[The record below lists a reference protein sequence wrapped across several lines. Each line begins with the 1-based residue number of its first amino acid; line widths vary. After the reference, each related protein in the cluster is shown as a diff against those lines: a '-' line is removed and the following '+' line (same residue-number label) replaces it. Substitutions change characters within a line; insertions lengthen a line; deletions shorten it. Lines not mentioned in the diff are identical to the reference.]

1 MKSFGDFIF
10 ECNESLIKD
19 ANFVLEN
26 FIKGDITLEQFSF
39 LLSEGKFDREKAFEI
54 MWNDFSTDPEINQE
68 LRRAAELLDTID
80 SPEPKKYLKKGSKD
94 INPEWKEWKKNQSDD
109 PEEDSRGAQIFL
121 SRAAE
126 LIKQKIDDV
135 KDDPDHP
142 LNFKNADENNFAM
155 GRGDTERKRDKDA
168 SSYYGQLEANI
179 GAIIGATAEKK
190 TRNAIKNSWTVSPAG
205 ATSSELSTTVKR
217 GGEGRTSGT
226 SKADWKIEGPNG
238 ETIRVSG
245 KQGDATDYSTSES
258 GTMRGVG
265 AIVAKAMSKKEMQ
278 YRPSKKQSGETDAEY
293 KERQSQE
300 KSEVRQ
306 RQRERESELLAK
318 SDRVASAVDYRGRDS
333 NEIERRKSQA
343 SDAESNLEPEQKRRI
358 TQAHASGEGQFRS
371 KEGEAQVM
379 VKTPGVQPERKGSRD
394 NPDYGKPIEDDGSSV
409 KQAKFAQTATGA
421 PRKGRSETRPM
432 TVAYRSPSASKET
445 GVKTGN
451 QTTFSQFT
459 ARSDTPQQRG
469 EREQNA
475 SRREQQATEREAR
488 RRQILQ
494 KRIGSLPSRF
504 QAQALRNAQARER
517 FSSEL
522 NQE

>member
-1 MKSFGDFIF
+1 MKSFGNFLI
-10 ECNESLIKD
+10 ECNNSFLKN

-26 FIKGDITLEQFSF
+26 FVRGNITLEQFSF

-68 LRRAAELLDTID
+68 LRRAAELLDAID

-94 INPEWKEWKKNQSDD
+94 INPEWKEWKKNQSED
-109 PEEDSRGAQIFL
+109 PEENSRGAQMFL

-168 SSYYGQLEANI
+168 KSYYGQLEANI
-179 GAIIGATAEKK
+179 GAIIGATAERK

-205 ATSSELSTTVKR
+205 ATSSELSKTVKR
-217 GGEGRTSGT
+217 DGEGRTSGT

-258 GTMRGVG
+258 GTIRGVG
-265 AIVAKAMSKKEMQ
+265 AIVAKAMSRKEIQ
-278 YRPSKKQSGETDAEY
+278 YRPSKKRSGESDAEY

-300 KSEVRQ
+300 KAEVRQ
-306 RQRERESELLAK
+306 KQRDRESELLAK
-318 SDRVASAVDYRGRDS
+318 SDAVASAVDYRGRDS
-333 NEIERRKSQA
+333 DEIVRRKSQA
-343 SDAESNLEPEQKRRI
+343 SDAESNLEPEQRRRI
-358 TQAHASGEGQFRS
+358 TQAHATGEGQFRR
-371 KEGEAQVM
+371 KDGEAQLM
-379 VKTPGVQPERKGSRD
+379 VKTPGVQPEKKSGRD

-445 GVKTGN
+445 GVRTGD
-451 QTTFSQFT
+451 QSTFSQFMAKT
-459 ARSDTPQQRG
+459 ETPQQRS

-475 SRREQQATEREAR
+475 SRREQQAAEREAR
-488 RRQILQ
+488 KRQILQ

-517 FSSEL
+517 FNSEL